1 MIFTIE
7 DSQNI
12 SKLIVK
18 TLYRLSVKVGT
29 AKKIIWELI
38 DVFMTDSV
46 TKNLSVE
53 HLIPEELESDHI
65 LHHYLC
71 NAHTSKKFDKILVS
85 VLTSVEKEILLRE
98 KSESSYSQ
106 LKAFY

>member
-1 MIFTIE
+1 MIVTIE

-12 SKLIVK
+12 SRLIVK

-29 AKKIIWELI
+29 TTKVIRELI

-46 TKNLSVE
+46 NKNLTVE
-53 HLIPEELESDHI
+53 HLISEELESDHI

-71 NAHTSKKFDKILVS
+71 NAHTSKKFGKVLVS
-85 VLTSVEKEILLRE
+85 VLTSIEKEILLRE
-98 KSESSYSQ
+98 K
-106 LKAFY
+106 